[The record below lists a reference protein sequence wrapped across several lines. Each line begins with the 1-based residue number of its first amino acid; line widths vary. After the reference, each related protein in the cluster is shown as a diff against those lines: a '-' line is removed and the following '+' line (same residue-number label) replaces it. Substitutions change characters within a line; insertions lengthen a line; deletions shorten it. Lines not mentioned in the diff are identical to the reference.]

1 MKKTLWIL
9 PLLAVAAAC
18 NQAPA
23 NNVAA
28 ANQTSGLPLPGERP
42 TPVTALPQE
51 AQQAQQTTM
60 PAGLDCVRDS
70 LSPEQRQGV
79 ARAAM
84 EQAPREDPRAQ
95 ALLQA
100 VDTCGDRLS
109 WSTEKRR
116 FAAMFSMSAAGATGI
131 RQELGGRGVRIQE
144 LDSTILGDADLMG
157 AAARGQ
163 LDSSVGQA
171 FAARHRDE
179 IERIAAGQPL
189 EGELGTR
196 IGNYI
201 AFIAL
206 AQTVSGRFA
215 NAS

>member
-18 NQAPA
+18 NNAPA

-28 ANQTSGLPLPGERP
+28 ANQASGLPVPPDRAGTPPATPQPGQE
-42 TPVTALPQE
+42 TA
-51 AQQAQQTTM
+51 M
-60 PAGLDCVRDS
+60 PAGLDCVRDR

-79 ARAAM
+79 AQAAM
-84 EQAPREDPRAQ
+84 EQASREDPRAQ

-100 VDTCGDRLS
+100 VDACGEQLS
-109 WSTEKRR
+109 WSPEKRQL
-116 FAAMFSMSAAGATGI
+116 ATIFSMSAAGATGI
-131 RQELGGRGVRIQE
+131 RQELGGRGVQIQE
-144 LDSTILGDADLMG
+144 LDPVILGDAELM
-157 AAARGQ
+157 AAAGRGQ
-163 LDSSVGQA
+163 LDGSVGQA
-171 FAARHRDE
+171 FAARHRAE

-189 EGELGTR
+189 VGELGTR

-206 AQTVSGRFA
+206 AQTVSARFA
-215 NAS
+215 AS